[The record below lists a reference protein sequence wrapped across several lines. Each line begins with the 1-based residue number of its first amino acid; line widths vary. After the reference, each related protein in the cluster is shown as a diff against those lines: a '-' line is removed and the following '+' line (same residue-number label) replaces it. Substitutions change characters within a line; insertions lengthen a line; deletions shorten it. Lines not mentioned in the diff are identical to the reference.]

1 MSVEMVSKKEIR
13 EKILNEVNFST
24 EEAKKLLHKDHLP
37 AQDNLDILRK
47 AVDKVLGTAT
57 S

>member
-13 EKILNEVNFST
+13 ESILKEVNFNT

-47 AVDKVLGTAT
+47 AVDKVLGQ
-57 S
+57 SSS

>member
-1 MSVEMVSKKEIR
+1 MSVEIVSKKEIR
-13 EKILNEVNFST
+13 ESILKEVNFST

-47 AVDKVLGTAT
+47 AVDKVLGQ
-57 S
+57 